1 MLDAIH
7 DDDRSTAAPRTPAPG
22 TAASVSARA
31 DSASGHD
38 DAFQTEDAYR
48 LAQRAAL
55 KVDRERHAELTA
67 LLKPQPVRFLRWA
80 ALHLAVWA
88 AGVAAI
94 VLSGH
99 WAITL
104 LAVLVVASQLHALT
118 VLQHDCGHRNAFR
131 SAAANLWM
139 GRFMAWFI
147 VFPFTAFTECHRRHH
162 RYLGDPEHDPD
173 DWHYTGGRRWVIPRI
188 ATFAARFTW
197 LSMTRY
203 GPQVRGMVLREL
215 VFNLASMGAIAAAF
229 AWYGRLDLFALIMVI
244 PLLLLTMVI
253 NPISR
258 GYEHYPMATFGD
270 HHHGRLDLARN
281 TITVTSPTIG
291 LLWANINYHVEHHV
305 YPAVPFYHLPKLHR
319 LLQDRS
325 YQRDPMLLSRVL
337 RGREDDD
344 AETDASAATA
354 GKTGP

>member
-7 DDDRSTAAPRTPAPG
+7 DDSRSTAVPM
-22 TAASVSARA
+22 SADA
-31 DSASGHD
+31 GND
-38 DAFQTEDAYR
+38 DIFQAEDDYR

-55 KVDRERHAELTA
+55 KVSRERHAELTA
-67 LLKPQPVRFLRWA
+67 LLKPQPSRFLLWA

-88 AGVAAI
+88 AGVATI
-94 VLSGH
+94 VFSGH
-99 WAITL
+99 WTITL

-118 VLQHDCGHRNAFR
+118 VLQHECGHRNAFR

-162 RYLGDPEHDPD
+162 RYLGDPERDPD
-173 DWHYTGGRRWVIPRI
+173 DWHYAGGRRWMFPRI
-188 ATFAARFTW
+188 TTFAARFTW
-197 LSMTRY
+197 LSMVRY
-203 GPQVRGMVLREL
+203 GAQVRGMVLREL
-215 VFNLASMGAIAAAF
+215 IFNLTSLAAIAAAF
-229 AWYGRLDLFALIMVI
+229 AWYGRLDLFALIVVI
-244 PLLLLTMVI
+244 PLLVLTMVI

-281 TITVTSPTIG
+281 TITVTSPTIS

-305 YPAVPFYHLPKLHR
+305 YPAVPFYHLPRLHQ
-319 LLQDRS
+319 LLQDQA
-325 YQRDPMLLSRVL
+325 YQRDRMLLSRVL
-337 RGREDDD
+337 RGWRGRE
-344 AETDASAATA
+344 AEGAEPVGNAATTGKA
-354 GKTGP
+354 GR